1 MYVGLVGHQS
11 RVHLTLNLHLA
22 AAFACVSHYQEYG
35 NTWNQNCWALAFK
48 YFANTVVSD
57 RHTKITRNTWSQNYG
72 DVYKAQWEYY
82 WPSVDIKQLCKNCWH
97 TVVILGIL
105 GIKSAATLPGPG
117 SGCLAACW
125 GFPTLVISRT
135 LRCCIWTRVWFCA
148 PAEIQLHFHMFLN
161 WPLNS
166 F

>member
-11 RVHLTLNLHLA
+11 RVHLTLNLHPA
-22 AAFACVSHYQEYG
+22 AAFACVSHYQKYG
-35 NTWNQNCWALAFK
+35 NTWNKKCGVLAFK

-105 GIKSAATLPGPG
+105 GIKSAATLPGRGSDQKYFTNTVSVVSDWVNVVNVVSDWVNGSSNTWNTWNQKRLRLAGPG
-117 SGCLAACW
+117 K
-125 GFPTLVISRT
+125 
-135 LRCCIWTRVWFCA
+135 
-148 PAEIQLHFHMFLN
+148 
-161 WPLNS
+161 
-166 F
+166 